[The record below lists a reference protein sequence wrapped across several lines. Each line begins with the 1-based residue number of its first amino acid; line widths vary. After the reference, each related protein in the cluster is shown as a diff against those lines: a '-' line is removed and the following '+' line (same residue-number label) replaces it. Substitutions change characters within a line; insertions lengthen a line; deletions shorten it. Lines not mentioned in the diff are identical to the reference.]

1 MKIVVTLLAALF
13 FLLPVLNFASSL
25 GGGKGYESG
34 LFFGADLN
42 RDLRL
47 DQDEAK
53 GVYNLSEDEIFARYD
68 EDESGYIT
76 QIEFREYLQQTPWVD
91 KFVHPKDRK

>member
-1 MKIVVTLLAALF
+1 MKRVITLLVALISI
-13 FLLPVLNFASSL
+13 LPALTLASSV
-25 GGGKGYESG
+25 GGGKGFESG

-68 EDESGYIT
+68 EDNSGYIT

-91 KFVHPKDRK
+91 KFVHPKDRE